1 MPGSSLDDMVA
12 RTPFAGVDEMVD
24 FVVENRRASV
34 QKLASQMRLTTFE
47 VRKLMNSADFRK
59 KTSEAL
65 SLRVLSL
72 EQEQKILEKVAG
84 DALAT
89 DTRPSDRVKAAEF
102 LLRQGGVERARETKV
117 DVDHSVRVVFE
128 TPRLPAVNWQ
138 PPDPF
143 AGVVGAEQLSSGR
156 VGALPSAVEGLVAD
170 DVAEAI
176 EVEFEAR

>member
-1 MPGSSLDDMVA
+1 MAESMVESLVA
-12 RTPFAGVDEMVD
+12 RTPFSSSEELVD
-24 FVVENRRASV
+24 FVVENRRASI

-47 VRKLMNSADFRK
+47 VRRLMNSADFRK

-84 DALAT
+84 DALAS

-128 TPRLPAVNWQ
+128 TPRLPTVNWQ

-143 AGVVGAEQLSSGR
+143 AGVVGAEQLSAGR
-156 VGALPSAVEGLVAD
+156 VGALPSPVEGASSD